1 MPKDIPYS
9 ELKKDKRAYDIMVL
23 RDYYNNTFTNIAK
36 DCNISSIRAMQLYSK
51 AKRKQIQL
59 YITHISIALGHENT
73 AEIRQVFEIAEE
85 CYYGRL
91 YACAYLEKEYKDI
104 LDEYRA
110 GEPGAPELLIKNLPP
125 LKRKLSKKTVSRI
138 IEMRET
144 EKATYKMIGK
154 KFHITPEKAK
164 RIYDLFYH
172 QKVLEHV
179 NALAEKAKGFHERA
193 AIYRRYF
200 GRGRKSSKNTY
211 EMILKEIE
219 EDKT

>member
-1 MPKDIPYS
+1 MKDIPYS

-23 RDYYNNTFTNIAK
+23 RDYYNNTFTDIAK
-36 DCNISSIRAMQLYSK
+36 DYEMSFIRVRQLYSRTK
-51 AKRKQIQL
+51 IKQIRL
-59 YITHISIALGHENT
+59 YIRHISIALGHENT
-73 AEIRQVFEIAEE
+73 TQVRKVFEIANE
-85 CYYGRL
+85 CYQDYS

-110 GEPGAPELLIKNLPP
+110 GEPGASELLIKKLPP
-125 LKRKLSKKTVSRI
+125 LKRRLNKKTISRI

-144 EKATYKMIGK
+144 EKATYDMIAK

-164 RIYDLFYH
+164 RTYDLFYH

-179 NALAEKAKGFHERA
+179 DALEKKAKDLDERA

-200 GRGRKSSKNTY
+200 GPGRKSPKNTY

-219 EDKT
+219 EGKT

>member
-1 MPKDIPYS
+1 MKDIPYS
-9 ELKKDKRAYDIMVL
+9 ELKKNKRAYDIMVL
-23 RDYYNNTFTNIAK
+23 RDYYNNTFTDIAK
-36 DCNISSIRAMQLYSK
+36 DYEMSFIRVRQLYSRTK
-51 AKRKQIQL
+51 IKQIRL
-59 YITHISIALGHENT
+59 YIRHISIALGHENT
-73 AEIRQVFEIAEE
+73 TQVRKVFEIANE
-85 CYYGRL
+85 CYQDYS

-125 LKRKLSKKTVSRI
+125 LKRRLNKKTISRI

-144 EKATYKMIGK
+144 EKATYDMIAK

-164 RIYDLFYH
+164 RTYDIFYH
-172 QKVLEHV
+172 QKVLEHID
-179 NALAEKAKGFHERA
+179 ALEKKAKDLDERA

-200 GRGRKSSKNTY
+200 GPGRKSPKNTY

-219 EDKT
+219 EGKT